1 MTLEKQKLTHSQILT
16 VEEREIKR
24 ENGVIVKYFLDSR
37 PSRTQDTDT
46 QERHRT

>member
-24 ENGVIVKYFLDSR
+24 ENGV
-37 PSRTQDTDT
+37 
-46 QERHRT
+46 